1 MGGFGNICPRLKGW
15 GNHICAPTP
24 PAPPDY
30 QAAARTQGTE
40 NRETALFNSQLNN
53 PNVVNPYGTQT
64 VQYGAPDMQ
73 AYQTAL
79 SDYEEAVRRNQQNPA
94 LFVPPRPTIEQFR
107 GNPNI
112 PTITQTYS
120 PEQQAIFNQ
129 QNQAKLG
136 LGTLANT
143 GIGSLGQVIGQNVDL
158 SGISPVP
165 RSGEVHQRV
174 VDAMLSRTTEDYGRK
189 RDEANSQMIAA
200 GLRPGSKAYDDAM
213 QLVQRGENDARQQ
226 AVLAGYDQGNKTFGQ
241 ETQSRAMEL
250 ADYYAGRQTPLNEIT
265 ALMSGSQVA
274 NPFTVGGYNAGAQAQ
289 GAPLFGAT
297 QALGDWNTGLY
308 NARAAQQGNLQQGLF
323 GLGAA
328 GMMAMSD
335 RRLKSNIVR
344 LGDHPLGIGWYE
356 YDIFGQRTQGVMAD
370 EVLTVRPEAVAV
382 HPSGYYMVDYGRLV

>member
-1 MGGFGNICPRLKGW
+1 M
-15 GNHICAPTP
+15 CAPTP

-40 NRETALFNSQLNN
+40 NRETALYNSQLNN
-53 PNVVNPYGTQT
+53 PNVTNPYGTQT
-64 VQYGAPDMQ
+64 VTYGSFDQPAYDQ
-73 AYQTAL
+73 AME
-79 SDYEEAVRRNQQNPA
+79 DYNFRLRRGDQNLTMPS
-94 LFVPPRPTIEQFR
+94 RDQFR
-107 GNPNI
+107 LNPNA
-112 PTITQTYS
+112 PNITQTFS
-120 PEQQAIFNQ
+120 PAQQAIFDQ

-158 SGISPVP
+158 SGVSAVP
-165 RSGEVHQRV
+165 RSGQVNQRV
-174 VDAMLSRTTEDYGRK
+174 IDAMTSRVMEDYDRK
-189 RDEANSQMIAA
+189 RNEANSQMIAA
-200 GLRPGSKAYDDAM
+200 GLRPGSQAYDDAM
-213 QLVQRGENDARQQ
+213 QLIQRGENDARQQ
-226 AVLAGYDQGNKTFGQ
+226 AVLAGYDQGNKAFGQ
-241 ETQSRAMEL
+241 EAQSRAMEL

-274 NPFTVGGYNAGAQAQ
+274 NPFTVGGYNPSGNAQA
-289 GAPLFGAT
+289 APLFGAT

-382 HPSGYYMVDYGRLV
+382 HPSGYYMVDYGRLA